1 MHNAFQIY
9 NLLDKMLDKMGNV
22 SNFGSKTVRD
32 STRVVSS
39 CKNSLRR
46 LIPGKHDDSTKPEVQ
61 ESEKTLAS
69 TAPRMREILSSLT
82 DQWPELLKAVDELKP
97 HLDVISEK
105 VDGAL
110 QIK

>member
-1 MHNAFQIY
+1 MTTAQ
-9 NLLDKMLDKMGNV
+9 NLKY
-22 SNFGSKTVRD
+22 
-32 STRVVSS
+32 
-39 CKNSLRR
+39 KNRKKPSL
-46 LIPGKHDDSTKPEVQ
+46 PQPHEY
-61 ESEKTLAS
+61 EK
-69 TAPRMREILSSLT
+69 SSLT